1 MAILSDNFREQ
12 ISVTI
17 QSEIS
22 SNRVS
27 VGSMTSSDIRAAV
40 NATDDWQDSN
50 AVSYNTALPSAAQSD
65 LSPALKSRLFHLVA
79 KIRWEG

>member
-1 MAILSDNFREQ
+1 MATLSENFREQ

-22 SNRVS
+22 SDSIS

-40 NATDDWQDSN
+40 DATDDWQDSN
-50 AVSYNTALPSAAQSD
+50 AVSYNIALPSAAQSN
-65 LSPALKSRLFHLVA
+65 LSAILKNRLFNLVA
-79 KIRWEG
+79 KVRWGG